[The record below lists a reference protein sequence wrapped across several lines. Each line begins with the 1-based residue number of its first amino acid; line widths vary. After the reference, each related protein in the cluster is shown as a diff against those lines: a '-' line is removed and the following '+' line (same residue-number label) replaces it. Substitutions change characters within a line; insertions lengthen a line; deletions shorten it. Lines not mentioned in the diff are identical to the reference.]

1 MIDIMEMRG
10 FTLLPDRNG
19 RQHLLVTPD
28 GTGYA
33 VQLFHDVSLVQCVF
47 EAFQT
52 INHMYP

>member
-1 MIDIMEMRG
+1 MLDIMGMRG
-10 FTLLPDRNG
+10 FTVLPDHNG
-19 RQHLLVTPD
+19 RQYLLVTPD

-52 INHMYP
+52 INHMFP